1 MMLSN
6 PSLLLGP
13 SSPSESHPCNPWQ
26 GISVLGKSRAGVRS
40 RSRLVSNLV
49 CRGLAEWRRA
59 VY

>member
-40 RSRLVSNLV
+40 QSAW
-49 CRGLAEWRRA
+49 CQIWFA
-59 VY
+59 VD